1 MAESV
6 GGNLL
11 AKVFCIVLIV
21 LGFAS
26 LINGATLLSSN
37 LLLAAVNI
45 FAALI
50 LLYAGFS
57 TLKSRKENKREEQK
71 DS

>member
-1 MAESV
+1 M
-6 GGNLL
+6 
-11 AKVFCIVLIV
+11 AKVFCIVLII

-37 LLLAAVNI
+37 LLLAAVNM

-50 LLYAGFS
+50 LLYAGFR

>member
-45 FAALI
+45 FSALF

-57 TLKSRKENKREEQK
+57 TLKRRKENKREEQK

>member
-1 MAESV
+1 M
-6 GGNLL
+6 

-45 FAALI
+45 FAGLI